1 MIKVSL
7 VVLHWKVFELYVNMN
22 LSPKSRCQVKRRQVK
37 KRVSTKLVTPKFYNI
52 APRSKAA
59 KSTSGPLA
67 KALLS
72 QGRSSETRPLGNEC
86 AARRLGDLR
95 TLLAIQSR
103 RLPGLL
109 LSSKGHLA
117 RRTKE
122 QDICQHNS
130 EHKKLETMERSTS
143 AFNPDGQLLQR
154 DQSFASSSLS
164 GPVSANHISS
174 SGREVE
180 VASGLK
186 SSLMDS
192 KISSHSSSKCPSI
205 AAEDKCDS
213 NSSEPAEAFMNLLVK
228 ERENHQLVFSDGWS
242 NQIQDS
248 GSCHRPVAMFR
259 SRSQQN
265 VFVNFTN
272 WK

>member
-22 LSPKSRCQVKRRQVK
+22 LSPKSRCQVKKRQVN
-37 KRVSTKLVTPKFYNI
+37 KRIFTKLVTPKFYDI
-52 APRSKAA
+52 ATWSKAA
-59 KSTSGPLA
+59 KSTAGPLA

-103 RLPGLL
+103 RLPGLMP
-109 LSSKGHLA
+109 SSKGHLA

-154 DQSFASSSLS
+154 A
-164 GPVSANHISS
+164 
-174 SGREVE
+174 
-180 VASGLK
+180 
-186 SSLMDS
+186 
-192 KISSHSSSKCPSI
+192 
-205 AAEDKCDS
+205 
-213 NSSEPAEAFMNLLVK
+213 
-228 ERENHQLVFSDGWS
+228 
-242 NQIQDS
+242 
-248 GSCHRPVAMFR
+248 
-259 SRSQQN
+259 
-265 VFVNFTN
+265 
-272 WK
+272 